1 MGNND
6 GQDRYDVVVV
16 GAGFTGLRAA
26 TTLDAAGLRVAV
38 LEARDRVGG
47 KVESRHDACGD
58 RVDTGGQFI
67 SDDMP
72 LVLALVR
79 SQGKR
84 LADVLDDGRGLA
96 FTGDGPT
103 ADPVGL
109 AQVFD
114 AAWDAWEELA
124 TDPPPPMDPTESADD
139 WLAARIHD
147 PVMLRAA
154 RGAVGGL
161 MCMPIDRIPV
171 TKMAEEVRD
180 TPMTV
185 DELQYIVVETMHQVA
200 IDLAA
205 TLPEPVRLS
214 TPVDLISR
222 DGAGVVVH
230 ATGPAGATRLQ
241 ADHVLLAVPPAALPL
256 LRFEPQLPAEV
267 SATFGAYV
275 AGDVFKFLVRYE
287 RAFWADHEAGSLR
300 RFLNPA
306 GLHIRAASPQS
317 DRPTLVIF
325 LGGAG
330 AYQLQA
336 LTVEEREAR
345 IVDLLVE
352 AYGPEAAAPV
362 SFLERDWRP
371 DRWGA
376 GGYNNEVVDA
386 RFAPPHADAVG
397 LLRSGVPGITFAS
410 TELASAFPGYIEGA
424 LTAGTAAADAV
435 LTALGRPR

>member
-1 MGNND
+1 MGNSD
-6 GQDRYDVVVV
+6 DQQRYDVVVV

-26 TTLDAAGLRVAV
+26 TLLVAAGLRVAV

-47 KVESRHDACGD
+47 KVESLHDACGD
-58 RVDTGGQFI
+58 RVDTGGQFV

-79 SQGKR
+79 AQGKH
-84 LADVLDDGRGLA
+84 LADVLDEGRGLA

-103 ADPVGL
+103 EDPAEL
-109 AQVFD
+109 ANVFD
-114 AAWDAWEELA
+114 AAWDAWEGLA
-124 TDPPPPMDPTESADD
+124 ADPPPPMDPNESADD
-139 WLAARIHD
+139 WLAARIDD

-171 TKMAEEVRD
+171 TKMAQEVRD

-185 DELQYIVVETMHQVA
+185 DELQYVVVETMHQVA

-205 TLPEPVRLS
+205 TLPEPVRLG
-214 TPVDLISR
+214 TEVDLIAR
-222 DGAGVVVH
+222 GDAGVVVH
-230 ATGPAGATRLQ
+230 ATGPAGATSLR
-241 ADHVLLAVPPAALPL
+241 ADHVLLAVPPAALPH

-275 AGDVFKFLVRYE
+275 AGDVFKFLERYE
-287 RAFWADHEAGSLR
+287 RAFWTDHEAGSLR
-300 RFLNPA
+300 RFLSPA

-336 LTVEEREAR
+336 LTVEEREAK
-345 IVDLLVE
+345 IVELLVE
-352 AYGPEAAAPV
+352 AYGPEAASPV

-376 GGYNNEVVDA
+376 GGYNNEVVDS

-397 LLRSGVPGITFAS
+397 VLRAGVPSITFAS

-424 LTAGTAAADAV
+424 LNAGAAAAASV
-435 LTALGRPR
+435 LVKIERR